1 VDGLTFKDT
10 DDGYDRTDRFT
21 LSDSQEAGG
30 PRDVPRK
37 VGDDGINV
45 D

>member
-1 VDGLTFKDT
+1 MTSGRIDIQDT

-30 PRDVPRK
+30 PRDVPPL
-37 VGDDGINV
+37 V
-45 D
+45 